1 MGASDRALMP
11 ILMSGPHRL
20 SYLALV
26 IERVVSRGPR
36 LAGGRDEQARPI
48 QRYRLLPTTQVPTI
62 LLGTIERG
70 SSKVR
75 RKTYHCPVEATI
87 DVIGGKWK
95 PLILWWL
102 KERTHRFAEL
112 RRRMPGITER
122 MLTLQLRELEADGI
136 VDRRVYPTV
145 PPRVEYSLTAYGHSL
160 KAALEAICDWGRAHM
175 ERIGVAEA
183 SPDRLATD
191 GSRNEAA
198 RERA

>member
-1 MGASDRALMP
+1 M
-11 ILMSGPHRL
+11 
-20 SYLALV
+20 
-26 IERVVSRGPR
+26 
-36 LAGGRDEQARPI
+36 
-48 QRYRLLPTTQVPTI
+48 
-62 LLGTIERG
+62 
-70 SSKVR
+70 R

-102 KERTHRFAEL
+102 QERTHRFAEL

-160 KAALEAICDWGRAHM
+160 RAALEAICDWGRAHM
-175 ERIGVAEA
+175 ERIGAAEA
-183 SPDRLATD
+183 SRDLPATD
-191 GSRNEAA
+191 VRRNEAA